1 MLAKPDTARVFFAA
15 WPPPEAQRAL
25 GDLARRLR
33 SECGGRA
40 LPARNIHLTLVFLG
54 EVARER
60 LPRLE
65 ALAGAATVPRF
76 ELRVGHVGYWR
87 HNRVVWAG
95 VERGAAELGALA
107 AGLEQAL
114 AGGGFH
120 FDQRA
125 HVPHITLLRNA
136 RRAPASATVR
146 PVAWPV
152 TGHALVES
160 VPFERARF
168 YRVLRTWHAAAGVS
182 A

>member
-1 MLAKPDTARVFFAA
+1 LFFAA

-25 GDLARRLR
+25 GDLAGRLR

-76 ELRVGHVGYWR
+76 ELRVDHVGYWR

-95 VERGAAELGALA
+95 VERGAAELRALA

-125 HVPHITLLRNA
+125 YVPHITLLRNA
-136 RRAPASATVR
+136 RCAPAAAAVR

-160 VPFERARF
+160 VPVGRARF

>member
-1 MLAKPDTARVFFAA
+1 VLAKPDTARVFFAA

-25 GDLARRLR
+25 GDLAGRLKR
-33 SECGGRA
+33 ECGGRA

-65 ALAGAATVPRF
+65 ALAAAVTVPWF
-76 ELRVGHVGYWR
+76 EIRVDHVGYWR

-95 VERGAAELGALA
+95 VEHGAAELGALA
-107 AGLEQAL
+107 MGLEQAL

-125 HVPHITLLRNA
+125 YVPHITLLRNA
-136 RRAPASATVR
+136 RRAPATASVR

-160 VPFERARF
+160 VPFEHARL
-168 YRVLRTWHAAAGVS
+168 YRVLRTWQPAAGVS

>member
-1 MLAKPDTARVFFAA
+1 MK
-15 WPPPEAQRAL
+15 
-25 GDLARRLR
+25 

-65 ALAGAATVPRF
+65 ALAAAVTVPRF
-76 ELRVGHVGYWR
+76 EIRVDHVGYWR

-95 VERGAAELGALA
+95 VERGAAELEALA
-107 AGLEQAL
+107 VGLKQAL
-114 AGGGFH
+114 AGND
-120 FDQRA
+120 FDFDNRA
-125 HVPHITLLRNA
+125 HVPHVTLLRNA
-136 RRAPASATVR
+136 RRAPAAPAVR

-160 VPFERARF
+160 VPLERAKL
-168 YRVLRTWHAAAGVS
+168 YRVLRIWPLG
-182 A
+182 

>member
-1 MLAKPDTARVFFAA
+1 VFFAA
-15 WPPPEAQRAL
+15 WPPPEAQQAL
-25 GDLARRLR
+25 GDLARRLK

-40 LPARNIHLTLVFLG
+40 LPASNLHLTLLFLG

-65 ALAGAATVPRF
+65 ALAGAVTAPQF
-76 ELRVGHVGYWR
+76 EIRVNYVGFWR
-87 HNRVVWAG
+87 HNHVVWACF
-95 VERGAAELGALA
+95 EHGAAALGALA

-114 AGGGFH
+114 AGDGFR

-125 HVPHITLLRNA
+125 YVPHITLLRNA
-136 RRAPASATVR
+136 RRAPATAAVR
-146 PVAWPV
+146 PLAWPF

-160 VPFERARF
+160 VPLEHARL
-168 YRVLRTWHAAAGVS
+168 YRVLRTWHPAAGVS

>member
-1 MLAKPDTARVFFAA
+1 MRFK
-15 WPPPEAQRAL
+15 
-25 GDLARRLR
+25 

-65 ALAGAATVPRF
+65 ALAAAVTVPRF
-76 ELRVGHVGYWR
+76 EIRVDHVGYWR

-95 VERGAAELGALA
+95 VERGAAEPGALA

-114 AGGGFH
+114 AGDDFG

-125 HVPHITLLRNA
+125 HVPHVTLLRNA
-136 RRAPASATVR
+136 RRAPAAASMR
-146 PVAWPV
+146 PVAWHV

-160 VPFERARF
+160 VPIEHARL
-168 YRVLRTWHAAAGVS
+168 YRVLRTWPPA
-182 A
+182 

>member
-1 MLAKPDTARVFFAA
+1 MVTKPDTARLFFAV
-15 WPPPEAQRAL
+15 WPPPEAQQAL
-25 GDLARRLR
+25 GDLAGRLK

-54 EVARER
+54 EVAREH

-65 ALAGAATVPRF
+65 TLAAAVTVPRF
-76 ELRVGHVGYWR
+76 ELRVDHVGYWR

-114 AGGGFH
+114 VGDGFR
-120 FDQRA
+120 FDKRA
-125 HVPHITLLRNA
+125 YAPHVTLLRNA
-136 RRAPASATVR
+136 RRAPAVVSMR
-146 PVAWPV
+146 PVAWLV

-160 VPFERARF
+160 VPFERARL
-168 YRVLRTWHAAAGVS
+168 YRVLRTWPPG
-182 A
+182 

>member
-1 MLAKPDTARVFFAA
+1 VLAKPDTARLFFAA
-15 WPPPEAQRAL
+15 WPPPEAQQAL
-25 GDLARRLR
+25 GDLARRLK

-40 LPARNIHLTLVFLG
+40 LPASKLHLTLVFLG

-65 ALAGAATVPRF
+65 ALAGAVTVPQF
-76 ELRVGHVGYWR
+76 EIRLDHVGYWR
-87 HNRVVWAG
+87 HNHVVWACF
-95 VERGAAELGALA
+95 EHGAAELGALA

-114 AGGGFH
+114 AGDGFQ

-125 HVPHITLLRNA
+125 YVPHITLLRNA
-136 RRAPASATVR
+136 RRAPASAAVHR
-146 PVAWPV
+146 LAWPF

-160 VPFERARF
+160 VPLEHAML
-168 YRVLRTWHAAAGVS
+168 YRVLRTWHPAAGVS